1 MKVVIVGSGYVGLVS
16 GACFSALG
24 HSVVC
29 VDSNEQKINLLNSGG
44 VPIFEPGLDELI
56 KTNIEQNRL
65 AFSTDLKTSLRG
77 ADFAFIAV
85 GTPTRQGGSEAD
97 LTSVYAVASE
107 IALSAEDGLV
117 IVTKSTVPVG
127 TGDAVEAIV
136 RTSRPDLVFAAVSNP
151 EFLKE
156 GSAIDDFMNPDRV
169 VVGCD
174 VPWATEKM
182 KMLYE
187 PLRAADA
194 PIIHTGRSAAEVIK
208 YAANAFLAIKIS
220 FINEIADF
228 CEAVSADVSE
238 VANGIGH
245 DKRIGRAFLNPGPG
259 YGGSCFPKDSLALLA
274 TAQSHTVSL
283 RVVESS
289 IAANDARKRGIGRR
303 VSSAFGHSVRGKTI
317 AILGLTFKANTD
329 DMREAPS
336 LNIIAA
342 LQKMGARVRA
352 YDPEGMEQARHYL
365 QNVEYASDA
374 YNCVEGAD
382 GIVIATEWKEFAA
395 LDFMRIAAI
404 VSHPVIVDLRNIL
417 DVHKVETAGF
427 ELHRI
432 GSPRRSETASIQAA
446 PRLLRPKVN
455 GQGEHSSAAHGSIR
469 PVSNSL
475 ALQNRYP
482 IKGLA

>member
-16 GACFSALG
+16 GACFSAIG
-24 HSVVC
+24 HSVIC
-29 VDSNEQKINLLNSGG
+29 VDSNEQKIDLLNSGG
-44 VPIFEPGLDELI
+44 IPIFEPGLDALI
-56 KTNIEQNRL
+56 KTNIDEKRL
-65 AFSTDLKTSLRG
+65 AFSTDLKASLCG

-97 LTSVYAVASE
+97 LSSVYAVASE
-107 IALSAEDGLV
+107 IAMSAEDGLV

-136 RTSRPDLVFAAVSNP
+136 RTWRPDLVFAAVSNP

-187 PLRAADA
+187 PLRSTGA
-194 PIIHTGRSAAEVIK
+194 PILYTGRNAAEVIK

-228 CEAVSADVSE
+228 CEAVSADVAE
-238 VANGIGH
+238 VANGIGQ

-274 TAQSHTVSL
+274 TAQSHSVSL

-289 IAANDARKRGIGRR
+289 IAANDARKRGMGRR
-303 VSSAFGHSVRGKTI
+303 VIRALGNSVRGKRI
-317 AILGLTFKANTD
+317 AVLGLTFKANTD

-336 LNIIAA
+336 LSIISA
-342 LQKMGARVRA
+342 LQRMGATVRA
-352 YDPEGMEQARHYL
+352 YDPEGMEQASQYL
-365 QNVEYASDA
+365 QNVDYAANA
-374 YNCVEGAD
+374 YECVEGSD
-382 GIVIATEWKEFAA
+382 GIVIATEWREFEA
-395 LDFMRIAAI
+395 LDLSRMAEK
-404 VSHPVIVDLRNIL
+404 VNHPIIVDLRNIL
-417 DVHKVETAGF
+417 DVRKVEAAGF

-432 GSPRRSETASIQAA
+432 GSARGSETSPIHVV
-446 PRLLRPKVN
+446 PRIVKSKVN
-455 GQGEHSSAAHGSIR
+455 GHGEREHTRATNASVRAVAQS
-469 PVSNSL
+469 VSV
-475 ALQNRYP
+475 
-482 IKGLA
+482 

>member
-16 GACFSALG
+16 GACFSAIG

-29 VDSNEQKINLLNSGG
+29 VDSNEQKIALLNAGG
-44 VPIFEPGLDELI
+44 VPIFEPGLDSLI
-56 KTNIEQNRL
+56 KANIEQGRL
-65 AFSTDLKTSLRG
+65 SFSTDLKAALSG

-107 IALSAEDGLV
+107 IALSASDGLV

-127 TGDAVEAIV
+127 TGDAVEAII

-156 GSAIDDFMNPDRV
+156 GSAIDDFMSPDRV

-187 PLRAADA
+187 PLRVTGAQ
-194 PIIHTGRSAAEVIK
+194 IVYTGRNAAEVIK

-228 CEAVSADVSE
+228 CEAVGAEVSE
-238 VANGIGH
+238 VANGIGQ
-245 DKRIGRAFLNPGPG
+245 DRRIGRAFLNPGPG

-274 TAQSHTVSL
+274 TAQSHSVNL

-303 VSSAFGHSVRGKTI
+303 VVQALGNSVRGKTI
-317 AILGLTFKANTD
+317 AVLGLTFKANTD

-336 LNIIAA
+336 ISIVST
-342 LQKMGARVRA
+342 LQKLGAFVKA
-352 YDPEGMEQARHYL
+352 YDPEGMEQARHFL
-365 QNVEYASDA
+365 HNVEYANDA
-374 YNCVEGAD
+374 YDCVAHAD
-382 GIVIATEWKEFAA
+382 GIVVATEWKEFET
-395 LDFMRIAAI
+395 LDFERISDL
-404 VSHPVIVDLRNIL
+404 VNQPTVIDLRNIL
-417 DVHKVETAGF
+417 DVRKVEAAGF

-432 GSPRRSETASIQAA
+432 GSTRKGDTAPIQVVPRRVKVKPAGLAERDLNGNGAA
-446 PRLLRPKVN
+446 RK
-455 GQGEHSSAAHGSIR
+455 AAHSA
-469 PVSNSL
+469 SL
-475 ALQNRYP
+475 
-482 IKGLA
+482 